1 MTSNNKVIKTK
12 TIEHP
17 LESVFNIE
25 EGTTI
30 VEYKESLPAELVD
43 HQEYDEKDDEI
54 EGQFQEVYTKAM
66 DAFDVQSDIV
76 DTVEGKYAARNAEV
90 AVQFLNAALN
100 AAKEKGGLKQ
110 HKDKLEATKQNGGG
124 PKTVNNNIII
134 DRNELLRNILK
145 DNEMKDITNEIE

>member
-1 MTSNNKVIKTK
+1 MSEKITKEK
-12 TIEHP
+12 TISHP
-17 LESVFNIE
+17 MEEVFGIE
-25 EGTTI
+25 ANSTI
-30 VEYKESLPAELVD
+30 VEYTESLPTELSD

-54 EGQFQEVYTKAM
+54 EGQYQTVYDKAM
-66 DAFDVQSDIV
+66 DAFDAQSDIV

-134 DRNELLRNILK
+134 DRNELLKNIL
-145 DNEMKDITNEIE
+145 NGSEMKDITNETE

>member
-1 MTSNNKVIKTK
+1 MSEKITKTK
-12 TIEHP
+12 QTSHP
-17 LESVFNIE
+17 CESLFNIE

-30 VEYKESLPAELVD
+30 VEYKESLPTELVD
-43 HQEYDEKDDEI
+43 HQQYDGKDDEI
-54 EGQFQEVYTKAM
+54 EGQFQEVYDKAM
-66 DAFDVQSDIV
+66 DAFDTQSDIV

-110 HKDKLEATKQNGGG
+110 HKDKLETAKKSGDG

-134 DRNELLRNILK
+134 DRNELLRNIIN
-145 DNEMKDITNEIE
+145 DSEMKDITSDE